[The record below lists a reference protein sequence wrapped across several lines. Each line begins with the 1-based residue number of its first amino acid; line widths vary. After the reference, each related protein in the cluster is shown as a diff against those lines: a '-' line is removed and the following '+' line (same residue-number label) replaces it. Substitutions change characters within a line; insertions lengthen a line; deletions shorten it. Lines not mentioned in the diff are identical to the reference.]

1 MFHTDSRPL
10 KGYTSGLGEGPR
22 IGVPVSV
29 TLVAY
34 ILYSLLNRRFLEE
47 RNRYRNSC
55 EIFVGFPCRGVV
67 SISLAP
73 FISVSFFFCYRA
85 LFRFM
90 KGKKKGK
97 VLRFHMIYSF
107 QIRFLV

>member
-55 EIFVGFPCRGVV
+55 EIFVGAVV
-67 SISLAP
+67 SYPFHLLHLYLLSSFVSIYERKKERKGIEISYD
-73 FISVSFFFCYRA
+73 I
-85 LFRFM
+85 
-90 KGKKKGK
+90 
-97 VLRFHMIYSF
+97 
-107 QIRFLV
+107 

>member
-1 MFHTDSRPL
+1 MFHTDSRLL

-34 ILYSLLNRRFLEE
+34 ILLYSLLNRRFLEE

-73 FISVSFFFCYRA
+73 FISVSFFFLLSSFVSIYERKKET
-85 LFRFM
+85 
-90 KGKKKGK
+90 KG
-97 VLRFHMIYSF
+97 IEISYD
-107 QIRFLV
+107 I

>member
-29 TLVAY
+29 TLVAC

-73 FISVSFFFCYRA
+73 FISVSFFFFLLSSFVSIYERKKET
-85 LFRFM
+85 
-90 KGKKKGK
+90 KG
-97 VLRFHMIYSF
+97 IEISYD
-107 QIRFLV
+107 I

>member
-73 FISVSFFFCYRA
+73 FISVFFLLSSFVSIYERKKE
-85 LFRFM
+85 R
-90 KGKKKGK
+90 KGIEISYDI
-97 VLRFHMIYSF
+97 V
-107 QIRFLV
+107 